1 MDNLTLL
8 TSNVRLVQVQATK
21 GVVLQTAYRHRYITA
36 GIALTGA
43 CAIALTPLAPPPAS
57 DMKLPLG
64 QASNASV
71 QLSALSQLA
80 TVPDP
85 LTAWLDVF
93 TAAGDNLGQIGG
105 AMIANPAPLLQQ
117 FIKNQLG
124 YGETV
129 AQSLA
134 VMAGGLAEK
143 LTKQLPAALEKAAG
157 QLMSGNISGAFLT
170 VATEVLF
177 TVATLGV
184 PLMALAQPLQ
194 DMAQNAA
201 NVVGTM
207 SYALVSLI
215 ASPVGT
221 LLGTGQALA
230 DSGQAFVNAVA
241 GGDPVKA
248 LNVLINVPARL
259 TGAFLN
265 GYASEFATPIPFPGI
280 LSPEGGIV
288 PVLTVGLPQALAAAI
303 GWTPPGSQ
311 LRSVKP
317 QIEEGTAGSQALQDL
332 GNVAALPGNETKLVD
347 MQVGV
352 VKSKALTDHVVV
364 EGVSSETPA
373 SATETT
379 TVDQTETG
387 TEIDVKPANGGTDL
401 SAGNKATSPSRITS
415 PNRPDTRAKDLV
427 SDTMKRIGGAPGGFR
442 LGGGSKSRGSADHGT
457 AAGDTGSGAK
467 SGGASGAGSGGDE

>member
-1 MDNLTLL
+1 M
-8 TSNVRLVQVQATK
+8 
-21 GVVLQTAYRHRYITA
+21 QTAYRHRYITA

-43 CAIALTPLAPPPAS
+43 CAIALGPLAPPSAP
-57 DMKLPLG
+57 DVKLPLG
-64 QASNASV
+64 QVSDASV
-71 QLSALSQLA
+71 QLSALSTLA
-80 TVPDP
+80 AVPDP
-85 LTAWLDVF
+85 LTAWLDVV
-93 TAAGDNLGQIGG
+93 AAAVGNVGQIGG
-105 AMIANPAPLLQQ
+105 AIIADPAPLLQQ

-129 AQSLA
+129 VQSLA

-143 LTKQLPAALEKAAG
+143 LTTQLPVALEKAAG
-157 QLMSGNISGAFLT
+157 QLMSGNIAGAYLT

-241 GGDPVKA
+241 GGDAVKA

-265 GYASEFATPIPFPGI
+265 GYTSEFATPIPFPGI
-280 LSPEGGIV
+280 LSSEGGIV
-288 PVLTVGLPQALAAAI
+288 PALLVGLPQALAAAI
-303 GWTPPGSQ
+303 GWTPAQGSQ
-311 LRSVKP
+311 LRSVRP
-317 QIEEGTAGSQALQDL
+317 QIEEGTAGSQAPQSM
-332 GNVAALPGNETKLVD
+332 GNVATLPSNETKLVD
-347 MQVGV
+347 VTVGSAPTEGGQDTLTTLGA
-352 VKSKALTDHVVV
+352 VKSKAPADHVAV
-364 EGVSSETPA
+364 EAVSSETPQ

-379 TVDQTETG
+379 TVDSTEAGNETN
-387 TEIDVKPANGGTDL
+387 VKPANGGTDL
-401 SAGNKATSPSRITS
+401 SEGKKATSPSRKMS
-415 PNRPDTRAKDLV
+415 PKRLDTHMKDLV
-427 SDTMKRIGGAPGGFR
+427 TDSMKRFGGAPGTSRF
-442 LGGGSKSRGSADHGT
+442 GGASKSRGSGDNGT
-457 AAGDTGSGAK
+457 GASDTGSGSK
-467 SGGASGAGSGGDE
+467 SGGASGAGSGGNE